1 MGGRHADSV
10 RTADRERGGKLFRFL
25 KELLSSVSVCLDR
38 NIIRRLWF
46 PAVTCQLSNRSVDR
60 PRRCRPSPSAQT

>member
-1 MGGRHADSV
+1 MGGRHGDSV

-38 NIIRRLWF
+38 NIIRRL
-46 PAVTCQLSNRSVDR
+46 
-60 PRRCRPSPSAQT
+60 